1 MGMEEKTHFLQFL
14 QFAVIEFSPYKTR
27 PKFLIYKYIKIIFLY
42 LHTPAPTTVNCKNCK
57 IFEIIIMIIVKTPIL
72 HKYIKKTQ

>member
-1 MGMEEKTHFLQFL
+1 M
-14 QFAVIEFSPYKTR
+14 
-27 PKFLIYKYIKIIFLY
+27 
-42 LHTPAPTTVNCKNCK
+42 PAPTTVNCKNCK